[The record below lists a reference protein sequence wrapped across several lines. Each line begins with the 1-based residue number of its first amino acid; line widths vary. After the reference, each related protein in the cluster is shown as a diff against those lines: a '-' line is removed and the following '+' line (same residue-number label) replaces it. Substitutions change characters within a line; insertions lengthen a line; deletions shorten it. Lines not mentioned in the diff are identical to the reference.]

1 MGIRVVIS
9 SHTEEMIEE
18 LVQSGGLK
26 VPTTATVPVGRGGN
40 WVRSGLNGS
49 GLIGSTHNRVGST
62 RPKYLYGSKI

>member
-49 GLIGSTHNRVGST
+49 GLIRIDS
-62 RPKYLYGSKI
+62 